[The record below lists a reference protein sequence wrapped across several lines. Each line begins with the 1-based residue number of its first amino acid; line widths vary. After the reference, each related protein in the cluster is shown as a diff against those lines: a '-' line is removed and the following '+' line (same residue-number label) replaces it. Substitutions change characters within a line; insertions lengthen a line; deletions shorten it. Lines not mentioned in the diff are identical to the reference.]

1 VRAAVV
7 VPIKDFRR
15 AKQRLSSV
23 LTPHERVELARRM
36 ATHVITTAAPHDVY
50 VVCDDHEVATFA
62 EGLGAEVLWRPNLGL
77 NGAIEAG
84 VQHIAATA
92 DRVLIAH
99 SDLPLARSF
108 ASLLDADDVAIV
120 ADRHGRGTNAIALPT
135 GTAFTFRFGPGSFAA
150 HRREAARHDLAVTRL
165 QDDGLSWDVDTP
177 DDLAHPDLATFLA
190 WLPKRHST
198 TD

>member
-23 LTPHERVELARRM
+23 LTPAERVELARRM
-36 ATHVITTAAPHDVY
+36 ATHVIRIAAPHPVY

-62 EGLGAEVLWRPNLGL
+62 EELGADVLWRPNLGL
-77 NGAIEAG
+77 NGAIAAG
-84 VQHIAATA
+84 VEHLADTA
-92 DRVLIAH
+92 DRVLVAH

-108 ASLLDADDVAIV
+108 ASLLHANDVAMV
-120 ADRHGRGTNAIALPT
+120 SDRHGRGTNAIALPT
-135 GTAFTFRFGPGSFAA
+135 GTPFTFRFGPGSFAA
-150 HRREAARHDLAVTRL
+150 HRGEATRQQLAVTHIA
-165 QDDGLSWDVDTP
+165 DHGLSWDVDTP
-177 DDLAHPDLATFLA
+177 DDLAHPDLITFLA
-190 WLPKRHST
+190 WLPKRFST

>member
-23 LTPHERVELARRM
+23 LSPDERVELARRM
-36 ATHVITTAAPHDVY
+36 ATHVITIAAPHDVY

-77 NGAIEAG
+77 NGAIAAG
-84 VQHIAATA
+84 VQHIADAA

-108 ASLLDADDVAIV
+108 VPLIDVDDVAIV
-120 ADRHGRGTNAIALPT
+120 ADRHGRGTNAIALPA
-135 GTAFTFRFGPGSFAA
+135 GKPFTFRFGPGSYAA
-150 HRREAARHDLAVTRL
+150 HRREAARQQLAVT
-165 QDDGLSWDVDTP
+165 QVSDAGLAWDVDTP
-177 DDLAHPDLATFLA
+177 DDLAHRDLVSFLA
-190 WLPKRHST
+190 WLPKRFST

>member
-23 LTPHERVELARRM
+23 LTPDERIELARRM
-36 ATHVITTAAPHDVY
+36 ATHVITIAVPHDVY
-50 VVCDDHEVATFA
+50 VVCDDHEVAAFA
-62 EGLGAEVLWRPNLGL
+62 EALGAEVLWRPNLGL
-77 NGAIEAG
+77 NGAIAAG
-84 VQHIAATA
+84 VEHIADAV
-92 DRVLIAH
+92 DRVVVAH

-108 ASLLDADDVAIV
+108 VSLLDADDVAIV

-135 GTAFTFRFGPGSFAA
+135 GAPFTFRFGPGSFAA
-150 HRREAARHDLAVTRL
+150 HRREAARHDLKVTRIH
-165 QDDGLSWDVDTP
+165 DDGLSWDVDTP
-177 DDLAHPDLATFLA
+177 DDLAHSDLATFLA
-190 WLPKRHST
+190 WLPKRFST